1 MLLGAVADDFTGATD
16 LAVALRRRGLRT
28 AVAVGSSS
36 LSSGALGDRTE
47 GLDALVVALKSRTAP
62 VAEAVATSTAALDA
76 LVASGAER
84 LYLKYCSTFDSTDEG
99 NIGPVLDAFLARL
112 DVDRTV
118 VVPSFPAAGRTVEGG
133 LLSVHGELLEE
144 SPMRHHPLTP
154 MTRSRVRDLL
164 APQTRSVVSEVLL
177 PVVRAGAIALR
188 DAVDAAP
195 AGLVVVDAVDDADLR
210 TIAAA
215 TGHLRLLSGAAGLAV
230 GFGGQPDAT
239 VADATG
245 PDDAFPTSGRRLVVC
260 GSASSA
266 TRAQV
271 AHAAERNRVW
281 RVDVAAALA
290 DPAAEIATLAAWCR
304 AQPDHV
310 VPVVYSVGTLAD
322 VVPAAEGGA
331 RAAAAVEAVLAGLV
345 AELVGDG
352 SVGRVVVAG
361 GETSGAVVTE
371 LGVDLLRIGPE
382 VATGVCWSTATTA
395 TGREVALVLKS
406 GNFGGPDFF
415 STAWEARA

>member
-28 AVAVGSSS
+28 AVAVGASP
-36 LSSGALGDRTE
+36 LSSGALDERTA

-76 LVASGAER
+76 LVAAGAER

-112 DVDRTV
+112 DAERTV

-164 APQTRSVVSEVLL
+164 APQTRSVVTEVPLA
-177 PVVRAGAIALR
+177 VVHAGEESLR

-210 TIAAA
+210 TIASA
-215 TGHLRLLSGAAGLAV
+215 TAHLRLLSGAAGLAV
-230 GFGGQPDAT
+230 GFGEEPDAT
-239 VADATG
+239 GADE
-245 PDDAFPTSGRRLVVC
+245 AFPDSGRRLVVC

-266 TRAQV
+266 TRA
-271 AHAAERNRVW
+271 
-281 RVDVAAALA
+281 
-290 DPAAEIATLAAWCR
+290 
-304 AQPDHV
+304 
-310 VPVVYSVGTLAD
+310 
-322 VVPAAEGGA
+322 
-331 RAAAAVEAVLAGLV
+331 
-345 AELVGDG
+345 
-352 SVGRVVVAG
+352 
-361 GETSGAVVTE
+361 
-371 LGVDLLRIGPE
+371 
-382 VATGVCWSTATTA
+382 
-395 TGREVALVLKS
+395 
-406 GNFGGPDFF
+406 
-415 STAWEARA
+415 

>member
-28 AVAVGSSS
+28 AVAVGASP
-36 LSSGALGDRTE
+36 LSSGALDERTA

-76 LVASGAER
+76 LVAAGAER

-112 DVDRTV
+112 DAERTV

-164 APQTRSVVSEVLL
+164 APQTRSVVTEVPLA
-177 PVVRAGAIALR
+177 VVHAGEESLR

-210 TIAAA
+210 TIASA
-215 TGHLRLLSGAAGLAV
+215 TAHLRLLSGAAGLAV
-230 GFGGQPDAT
+230 GFGEEPDAT
-239 VADATG
+239 GADE
-245 PDDAFPTSGRRLVVC
+245 AFPDSGRRLVVC

-271 AHAAERNRVW
+271 AHAAERHRVW
-281 RVDVAAALA
+281 RVDVATALT
-290 DPAAEIATLAAWCR
+290 DPDAEVATLAAWCR

-331 RAAAAVEAVLAGLV
+331 AAAAAVEAVLAGLV

-395 TGREVALVLKS
+395 GGREVALVLKS